1 MPPPRRRGARIGRG
15 VSCRTRAV
23 LPPAPAR
30 AHDLVY
36 RMIGPPPSRGQVLRP
51 DLNFLKRD
59 VPQTLTPP
67 RRSRLASQ
75 AARGAVVIG
84 GGASR
89 PPAPLTAYQELGCGC

>member
-1 MPPPRRRGARIGRG
+1 MRPPRRRGARTSRG

-36 RMIGPPPSRGQVLRP
+36 RMIGPPPSRGQVLGP
-51 DLNFLKRD
+51 DLNHSEG
-59 VPQTLTPP
+59 PETLTPP

-89 PPAPLTAYQELGCGC
+89 PPAPLTAHRELGCGC